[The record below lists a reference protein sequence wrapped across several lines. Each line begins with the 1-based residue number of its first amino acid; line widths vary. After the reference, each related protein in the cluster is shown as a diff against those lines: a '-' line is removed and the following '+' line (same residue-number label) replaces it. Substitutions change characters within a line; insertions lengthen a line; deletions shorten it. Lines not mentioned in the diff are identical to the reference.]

1 MMFPLIEDSSKQML
15 KHLKQ
20 LSKTEIII
28 EVNVRELAEKFTS
41 NVTSSCIFGFDG
53 KSFSI
58 NHEEAIFYKMG
69 VQLMNAT
76 KRIIIFSFIAS
87 ALPFLTQFYK
97 LSYVPKTVYDFFRTL
112 TKDATELRKE
122 DKTERKDFLDH
133 LLYLKEKKNISSI
146 QMAAHALTFFF
157 DGFGTSRL
165 GLTMTLYEI
174 AKSKK
179 VQEQLRLEIQ
189 ENIDEIVDF
198 EKLTDLVYMEAVV
211 TEGLRMYPPVPNL
224 SKICTAD
231 TELPGLKDHKLNIN
245 KGMIVIMPLYS
256 IHRNPEYYENPD
268 EFCPERF
275 MPENGGVKKY
285 EDNCTFLTFG
295 TGPRTCL
302 GRKFGKT
309 QIKIALVEILRNFEI
324 SVCSRT
330 PKEAVF
336 DPVKYI
342 VQPVNGMWLQFKRL
356 DSVNSN

>member
-15 KHLKQ
+15 NYLKQ
-20 LSKTEIII
+20 LSKTESTFELNI
-28 EVNVRELAEKFTS
+28 RELAEKFTS

-53 KSFSI
+53 KSFSP
-58 NHEEAIFYKMG
+58 NPEAAIFYKMG

-87 ALPFLTQFYK
+87 ALPFLTKFYK

-112 TKDATELRKE
+112 TVDAQELRKT
-122 DKTERKDFLDH
+122 DRTERKDFLDH
-133 LLYLKEKKNISSI
+133 LIFLKEKKNIPNI

-165 GLTMTLYEI
+165 GLTMTLFEI
-174 AKSKK
+174 ARNSR
-179 VQEQLRLEIQ
+179 VQNRLRQEIQ
-189 ENIDEIVDF
+189 ENIDEIIDF
-198 EKLTDLVYMEAVV
+198 ETLTDLPYMEAVV
-211 TEGLRMYPPVPNL
+211 TEGLRIYPPVPNL

-231 TELPGLKDHKLNIN
+231 TELPGLKDHNLKIE
-245 KGMIVIMPLYS
+245 KGMIVLMPLYS
-256 IHRNPEYYENPD
+256 IHRNPEYYENPEKFD
-268 EFCPERF
+268 PDRF

-295 TGPRTCL
+295 AGPRTCL

-309 QIKIALVEILRNFEI
+309 QIKIAVVEILRNFEI

-330 PKEAVF
+330 PKEVVF

-356 DSVNSN
+356 NVN